1 MLCPRCHAQWDGE
14 RRACLRCGFVL
25 PVASGDAVARPAGR
39 ERPHWSTGSGGRPPH
54 FHVPRVTP
62 VAGRHAGGQ
71 QPPVPPVLVS
81 EAPRYQSPAEQLRQH
96 RPWQASGGGAR
107 QEPTTLD
114 DQRRTDEQLHERERQ
129 GVRRSSGSQPSTVTE
144 GLRSLQAGELLQGGR
159 YRLAER
165 QGRHEWLAEAYE
177 TFWLA
182 HDARRGGAPVRIC
195 EFVLPREDSRLRG
208 ALVRSAASS
217 LHAAGRH
224 TQIPTLLDVFSEAER
239 DFFVFEHVEGESL
252 LLRLRRRGRPLGEQE
267 VVECCLQMVDVL
279 EFLASQTPPIVHG
292 LIRPDYIIAGR
303 TRSHYVLTGFSVM
316 LASGATQF
324 VTGMARA
331 QLSPYTA
338 PELTHGVI
346 DSRIDLYALL
356 ATAYHL
362 ATGCPP
368 ARSQGRIPPARQLN
382 PALSPGFEAVLTK
395 GLYSGQGLRPDLS
408 QRYQHPAQ
416 LREALTE
423 RTTQQEA
430 PLRVAEPHAE
440 LSQSVASEPRPPA
453 TEPLPDVPED
463 PLQGHPILQSLAPSS
478 DLPQHEESLLPAPEE
493 LPPLPDGNDYQRV
506 LLWGITLFLSLA
518 LTIALARGWF

>member
-25 PVASGDAVARPAGR
+25 PVAGGDAVARQGEQEQPRWSAGAEAR
-39 ERPHWSTGSGGRPPH
+39 VPHW
-54 FHVPRVTP
+54 HVPRVTP
-62 VAGRHAGGQ
+62 VAGRHAGRQ

-81 EAPRYQSPAEQLRQH
+81 EAPRYQTPAEQLRQH
-96 RPWQASGGGAR
+96 RPWQAAGGDGR
-107 QEPTTLD
+107 REPTTLH
-114 DQRRTDEQLHERERQ
+114 DQRRTDEQQPERERH
-129 GVRRSSGSQPSTVTE
+129 GMGRSSATPPSTAE
-144 GLRSLQAGELLQGGR
+144 GLRPLQAGELLQGGR

-165 QGRHEWLAEAYE
+165 QGRHEWLAESYE
-177 TFWLA
+177 AFWLA

-208 ALVRSAASS
+208 ALVRSAASA
-217 LHAAGRH
+217 LHTAGRH

-252 LLRLRRRGRPLGEQE
+252 LLRLRRRGRPLSEQE

-324 VTGMARA
+324 VTGMARS

-382 PALSPGFEAVLTK
+382 PALSPGFEAVLAK

-416 LREALTE
+416 LRQALTE
-423 RTTQQEA
+423 RTTQPEA
-430 PLRVAEPHAE
+430 PAPVAESLAVSSQPVVSE
-440 LSQSVASEPRPPA
+440 LRPPA
-453 TEPLPDVPED
+453 TEPLADASED
-463 PLQGHPILQSLAPSS
+463 SLQGHPLLQSLAPP
-478 DLPQHEESLLPAPEE
+478 DLLQSEESLLPAPEE
-493 LPPLPDGNDYQRV
+493 LPPLPDSNDYQRL